1 MVVNVAKHGWLM
13 GEQSGADHH
22 HEILERH
29 GEGLRIAL
37 IGTRGV
43 PANYGG
49 FETCAEEVSV
59 GLAARGHE
67 VVVYCRRGN
76 AAGDPTEYRGVKLR
90 YVPHI
95 EHKALGTMSHT
106 VAATIDASRRHFD
119 VLLYFNAA
127 NALPALLAKPF
138 ARQPIVINV
147 DGLEWRRRKWGWVGR
162 TYYQF
167 AEWLST
173 KVADRIISDARAI
186 QDYYEE
192 RWSTPSSFV
201 AYGAHVEGPEHPEVL
216 RQYGLEPDSYFFTA
230 SRLEPENNA
239 DITVRAFER
248 VQTEKK
254 LVIAGGA
261 NYKSDFVRRLQQTKD
276 ARIVFLGPV
285 YEPGHIRELH
295 CGAFAYV
302 HGNEVGGTNPAL
314 LKALGYGNCV
324 LTLNVPFNAEV
335 VPDAALL
342 YDKSAEDLAAK
353 MTQVLQD
360 PELVV
365 KLRRRAQE
373 RIKEAYQW
381 EYVVEGYERILRRGV
396 AGEFRNAPPS
406 DIAYPLPGAA

>member
-1 MVVNVAKHGWLM
+1 MPEH
-13 GEQSGADHH
+13 
-22 HEILERH
+22 
-29 GEGLRIAL
+29 LRIAL

-49 FETCAEEVSV
+49 FETCAEEVSL

-67 VVVYCRRGN
+67 VTVYCRRGN
-76 AAGDPTEYRGVKLR
+76 APGDPVEYQGVRLR

-95 EHKALGTMSHT
+95 EHKALGTMTHT
-106 VAATIDASRRHFD
+106 LAATVDAVRRDFD
-119 VLLYFNAA
+119 VLLVFNAA
-127 NALPALLAKPF
+127 NAVPAVLAKVF
-138 ARQPIVINV
+138 SKRPILINV
-147 DGLEWRRRKWGWVGR
+147 DGLEWRRRKWGRIGR
-162 TYYQF
+162 TYYQV

-186 QDYYEE
+186 QDYYED

-201 AYGAHVEGPEHPEVL
+201 AYGAHVEGSEHPEVL
-216 RQYGLEPDSYFFTA
+216 REYGLEADSYFLVA

-239 DITVRAFER
+239 DITVKAFESID
-248 VQTEKK
+248 TDKK

-261 NYKSDFVRRLQQTKD
+261 NYRSEFVRRLRETKD
-276 ARIVFLGPV
+276 ARVMFLGPV
-285 YEPGHIRELH
+285 YKPGHIRELH

-335 VPDAALL
+335 VADAALL
-342 YDKSAEDLAAK
+342 YEKSAGDLATK
-353 MTQVLQD
+353 MTAVLQNPD
-360 PELVV
+360 LVAG
-365 KLRRRAQE
+365 LRRRARE
-373 RIKEAYQW
+373 RIKEAYRW

-406 DIAYPLPGAA
+406 DIAYPFPGAA